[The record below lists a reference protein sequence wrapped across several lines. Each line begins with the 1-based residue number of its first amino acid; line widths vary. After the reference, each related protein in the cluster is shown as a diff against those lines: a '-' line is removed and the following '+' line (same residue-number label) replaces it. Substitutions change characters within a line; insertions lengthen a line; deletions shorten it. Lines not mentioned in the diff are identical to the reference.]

1 MKNAVLVKGARRKIR
16 PGEEETL
23 TQHYM
28 KMAKRGPGYL
38 IDAAVAAV
46 LAHEA
51 RAHAVEHGALNVA
64 APAVPLVI
72 WR

>member
-1 MKNAVLVKGARRKIR
+1 
-16 PGEEETL
+16 
-23 TQHYM
+23 M

-64 APAVPLVI
+64 APAVLLVI

>member
-1 MKNAVLVKGARRKIR
+1 
-16 PGEEETL
+16 
-23 TQHYM
+23 M

-46 LAHEA
+46 IAHEA